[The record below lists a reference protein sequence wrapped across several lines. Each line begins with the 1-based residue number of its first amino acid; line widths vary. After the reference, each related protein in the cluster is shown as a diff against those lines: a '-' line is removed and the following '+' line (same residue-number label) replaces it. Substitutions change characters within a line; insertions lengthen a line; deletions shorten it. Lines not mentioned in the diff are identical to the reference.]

1 MSTKNDTSAKHGAAA
16 PVLRVR
22 GLTTHFELSNHTVK
36 AVDGVDFDV
45 APGKIVC
52 IVGESGSGK
61 SVTGLSILRQV
72 PSPGRIVDGEITLAG
87 VNLLELSDKEMERVR
102 GPDVTMI
109 FQHPRAAL
117 DPFFKIGDQL
127 AETAA
132 IQMGLKRQAAREVAK
147 QHLAA
152 ARVSQV
158 NRILQS
164 YPHQLS
170 GGECQRA
177 MIAMALI
184 CRPKLLIADEP
195 TSALDAKIQSELL
208 ELLLE
213 VRDEFKMAIILITH
227 DIGVVEQMADQVDV
241 MYAGKIVETGTA
253 ADVLSSPQHPYTVG
267 LMESVPKIGERSRR
281 LKQID
286 GQPPDPSALPPGCT
300 FAPRCI
306 ERVAICER
314 VAPLLEPVS
323 PSRLARCHLRGEN
336 PPIVETPTASG

>member
-1 MSTKNDTSAKHGAAA
+1 MESAASATLGTPA

-22 GLTTHFELSNHTVK
+22 GLTTHFELSGHTVK

-45 APGKIVC
+45 APGQIVC

-61 SVTGLSILRQV
+61 SVTGLSILRLV
-72 PSPGRIVDGEITLAG
+72 PSPGRIVDGEIALSG

-102 GPDVTMI
+102 GPEATMI

-132 IQMGLKRQAAREVAK
+132 VQMGLGRRAAREQAK
-147 QHLAA
+147 EHLAA

-158 NRILQS
+158 DRILEN

-195 TSALDAKIQSELL
+195 TSALDAKVQSDLL
-208 ELLLE
+208 ELLHQ
-213 VRDEFKMAIILITH
+213 VRDEFKMAMILITH
-227 DIGVVEQMADQVDV
+227 DIGVVQQMADQVDV

-286 GQPPDPSALPPGCT
+286 GQPPDPSALPPGCA
-300 FAPRCI
+300 FAPRCR
-306 ERVAICER
+306 ERVAVCER
-314 VAPLLEPVS
+314 VAPPLEPVS
-323 PSRLARCHLRGEN
+323 PDRLARCHLRGKS
-336 PPIVETPTASG
+336 PPELETQMVPG